1 MPAVTGT
8 DTPVGTLT
16 IITMDTNRQEQLF
29 PVPPV
34 AD

>member
-1 MPAVTGT
+1 MPAITGT
-8 DTPVGTLT
+8 NTPVGPLT
-16 IITMDTNRQEQLF
+16 IITMDTNRQGQLF